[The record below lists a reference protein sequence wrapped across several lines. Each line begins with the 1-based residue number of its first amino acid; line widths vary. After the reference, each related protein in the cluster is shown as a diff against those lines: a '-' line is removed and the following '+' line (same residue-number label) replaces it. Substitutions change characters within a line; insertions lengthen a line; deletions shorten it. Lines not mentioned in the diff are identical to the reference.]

1 MWVGLAMM
9 KKLIRTNL
17 NKRDDHEKD
26 CCYSIWN
33 ASIHSTDESANVGV
47 SVWIG

>member
-1 MWVGLAMM
+1 MM

-26 CCYSIWN
+26 CCYSIWD
-33 ASIHSTDESANVGV
+33 ASIHSTDKRANVGD
-47 SVWIG
+47 SECIG